1 MELRTTF
8 SFARD
13 GRMRYGCDTMSKAS
27 TNFKDLG
34 PILIVIVV
42 VIFAY
47 MVIREQLN
55 WNRDRI
61 NEQAG
66 AQAKL
71 QRQVN
76 DLERSLVGL
85 RNIPPPMPTTQ
96 TPIPSNVG
104 DISFS
109 NNTVD
114 SPKARADIAQW
125 LKLLNPKYEALKL
138 KHKPSTGRSIVLR
151 VIFGADRKVE
161 RADFIK
167 SPLNPKLGSA
177 LVSVIRGCDFPK
189 SETKTAKLSLQIN
202 FDP

>member
-1 MELRTTF
+1 
-8 SFARD
+8 
-13 GRMRYGCDTMSKAS
+13 MSKAS
-27 TNFKDLG
+27 TNLRDFG

-66 AQAKL
+66 AHAKL

-85 RNIPPPMPTTQ
+85 RKTPPPMPTAQ
-96 TPIPSNVG
+96 PRFPSKVG

-109 NNTVD
+109 NNTID
-114 SPKARADIAQW
+114 SPQVQTEIGQW
-125 LKLLNPKYEALKL
+125 LKLLNPKYKALKL
-138 KHKPSTGRSIVLR
+138 KYKPPTGRSIVLR
-151 VIFGADRKVE
+151 VIFDADRKVQ
-161 RADFIK
+161 RADYIK
-167 SPLNPKLGSA
+167 APLNPKLKSA
-177 LVSVIRGCDFPK
+177 LIAAIRSCVFPK
-189 SETKTAKLSLQIN
+189 SETKTSNLSLQIN